1 MATARDEIRPE
12 EDRLMRLLRNSLE
25 HLDEAELNDVEA
37 LPGPSGNRLLRD
49 LPGGRL
55 PLGVPLGADQ
65 VMVCD
70 TAELDAIEKNCR
82 QLANEILDEIEGPAI
97 DSYIDWMI

>member
-1 MATARDEIRPE
+1 VTARRP
-12 EDRLMRLLRNSLE
+12 
-25 HLDEAELNDVEA
+25 
-37 LPGPSGNRLLRD
+37 LLRD

-55 PLGVPLGADQ
+55 PLGVTLGADK

-70 TAELDAIEKNCR
+70 LVGLDEIGKNCR

-97 DSYIDWMI
+97 DAYIDWMIDDARGK